1 MGTEKASKHPA
12 NGVIPT
18 GRAKSGRLWK
28 TRETERSSAQKRRGV
43 LAHMAKSF
51 EEKQRI
57 REEKKA
63 VQELENEMKEVK
75 RQQKIEERLR
85 KEDKEKRKIANELK
99 SSAYQNV
106 CDIPYLYF
114 SVPAMLFVFD
124 DSCSHA
130 YIYGVLFVQINP
142 AKMKG
147 MSKKQLRNIKKT
159 SVNKFGQVELVDVY
173 NKA

>member
-1 MGTEKASKHPA
+1 MGIEKTSNHPA
-12 NGVIPT
+12 NGAIPA

-28 TRETERSSAQKRRGV
+28 AKQTERSSAQKRRGV
-43 LAHMAKSF
+43 LSHMAKSF

-85 KEDKEKRKIANELK
+85 REDKEKRKIANELK
-99 SSAYQNV
+99 SSAYQN
-106 CDIPYLYF
+106 
-114 SVPAMLFVFD
+114 
-124 DSCSHA
+124 
-130 YIYGVLFVQINP
+130 INP